1 MRTLSK
7 KLLILPVIAG
17 LALGLAACSSEIST
31 AEDGTVSAAHAED
44 NTATKDVNEAVQP
57 ITFSFPD
64 DSTVNCLFSSSRR
77 ALGLSCDWDS
87 AGPAGNTVEKYLIFD
102 DMDAEFTTSVEEING
117 QEVRCI
123 NYTAANYRGDL
134 VCDL

>member
-7 KLLILPVIAG
+7 KLLIFPVIAG
-17 LALGLAACSSEIST
+17 LALSLAACSSEAS
-31 AEDGTVSAAHAED
+31 ESDDGTVSAAHAED
-44 NTATKDVNEAVQP
+44 NTETKDVNEAVQP
-57 ITFSFPD
+57 VTFSFPD

-87 AGPAGNTVEKYLIFD
+87 AGPVEKTTEKYLILD

-117 QEVRCI
+117 HEVRCI
-123 NYTAANYRGDL
+123 NYTASNYRGGL
-134 VCDL
+134 ICDL